1 MITIV
6 KGDGWHGLYNDF
18 GELVAEG
25 HQLTYEDI
33 CDALG
38 AVLIEKTPDQEW
50 LEENGRLPKKL
61 DDVRLAKN

>member
-6 KGDGWHGLYNDF
+6 KGDGWHGLYNDA

-25 HQLTYEDI
+25 HRLTYEDI

-38 AVLIEKTPDQEW
+38 VVLIEKTPDQDW
-50 LEENGRLPKKL
+50 LEENGNLPKKL
-61 DDVRLAKN
+61 DDVKLAKN